1 MPRPQGALT
10 GAHPGHSVSAN
21 KTLEECAVPYG
32 SNRRFCDADS
42 HIMETVDWVERHAD
56 ADVRKKLPQLSLVKA
71 GTASF
76 DFINQAVA
84 KQQERAAR
92 GKVHTDVVRGA
103 KGWGGYGAF
112 DPAERTKALDD
123 LGFARQLVFSTFSA
137 GQYLSHKDMD
147 VRYGGIRA
155 HNRAMAEFCGDD
167 DRLIAVGQVS
177 LADPARCVEEMKEG
191 VRLGCGAFWIPGAPV
206 DDKSPGH
213 PDFDIVWQAFCDL
226 GLPFMLH
233 VGPNSPVK
241 LAAYEN
247 NGKPRPKDIT
257 GAEGGENLR
266 VRDFMLLSVGPQQF
280 LTALVFDGVF
290 ERFPALRGGVIEL
303 GAGWVPEYLRTL
315 DLSQKIFKRT
325 DESVAALPMRAS
337 EYIRRAV
344 KFTPF
349 PGEDVGRMIADAG
362 PELFLFSSDYPHP
375 EGTDDPIGRFE
386 RTFKEVSEEAKE
398 KFYYSNFQEMMG
410 AGA

>member
-1 MPRPQGALT
+1 M
-10 GAHPGHSVSAN
+10 
-21 KTLEECAVPYG
+21 PYG
-32 SNRRFCDADS
+32 TNRLYCDADS
-42 HIMETVDWVERHAD
+42 HIMETVDWVEKHAD
-56 ADVRKKLPQLSLVKA
+56 AAVREKLPQLALTKA
-71 GTASF
+71 GGATAN
-76 DFINQAVA
+76 FINEAVT
-84 KQQERAAR
+84 KQKDRAAK
-92 GKVHTDVVRGA
+92 GKVHTDVVRGT
-103 KGWGGYGAF
+103 KGWGAFGAF
-112 DPAERTKALDD
+112 DPAERKKAVDD

-137 GQYLSHKDMD
+137 GQYLSHSDMD

-155 HNRAMAEFCGDD
+155 HNRAMATFCADD
-167 DRLIAVGQVS
+167 KRLIAVGQLS
-177 LADPARCVEEMKEG
+177 LSDPVRCVEELREG

-206 DDKSPGH
+206 GDKSPGH
-213 PDFDIVWQAFCDL
+213 PDFDIVWQAFVDL
-226 GLPFMLH
+226 RVPFMLH
-233 VGPNSPVK
+233 VGPNSPTK
-241 LAAYEN
+241 LAPYEN

-290 ERFPALRGGVIEL
+290 ERFAALRGGVIEL

-325 DESVAALPMRAS
+325 DASIAELPLKAS
-337 EYIRRAV
+337 DYIRRAV

-362 PELFLFSSDYPHP
+362 PDLFLFSSDYPHP

-386 RTFKEVSEEAKE
+386 RTFKDISEEAKE
-398 KFYYSNFQEMMG
+398 KFYYSNFQAMMG
-410 AGA
+410 AA